1 MHKDHRFMSL
11 QAVMMRVYHD
21 SSDRGAIHVHSPN
34 RHKAD
39 LKVETL
45 DFVSEALKHLNLDLR
60 EIE

>member
-1 MHKDHRFMSL
+1 MHKGHRFMSL

-34 RHKAD
+34 RHKAN
-39 LKVETL
+39 LKVET
-45 DFVSEALKHLNLDLR
+45 FVSEALKHLNLDRR